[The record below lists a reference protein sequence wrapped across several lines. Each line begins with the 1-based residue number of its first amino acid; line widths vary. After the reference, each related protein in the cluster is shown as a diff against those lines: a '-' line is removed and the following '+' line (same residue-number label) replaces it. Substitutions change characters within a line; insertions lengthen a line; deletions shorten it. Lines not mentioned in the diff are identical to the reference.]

1 LLEASPDAVLVVDEG
16 GRIVLVNEQTEDLLG
31 FSRAEIVGKSVEAV
45 LPKRLHH
52 SHPWRRA
59 TILDEPRSGSP
70 VRMLDLMVRRKNG
83 DEFPVEVSIRRGVR
97 TLGNLIVSTLRDNAR
112 HRQIENGLTGILES
126 SLNEIYIFDARSL
139 RFVQVNEGARRNL
152 GYSMGELCEL
162 TPLDLKPEFTIE
174 SFEQLL
180 LPLRS
185 AQHDK
190 IIFHTV
196 HKRKD
201 GSTYPVEVHLQQMQL
216 GLQVAFV
223 AIILDITE
231 RKRAH
236 DALRESHDR
245 LEQRVEQRT
254 IGLQEARREAERASR
269 TKSRFLAA
277 ASHDLRQPLQS
288 AVLYLSVLTKQV
300 DQPRQREICIKLG
313 QTLNIM
319 VELLDTLLDISR
331 LESGSVVPVKR
342 DFYLDTLLE
351 RIVMNNLSQAQEKG
365 LQLECGST
373 GLVVHS
379 DPRLLERVIENFVTN
394 AIRYTEHGK
403 ISIVCQQYEDS
414 VRIAV
419 SDTGIGIDRGDLE
432 KVFEEYFQ
440 LENQSRDR
448 RKGLGLG
455 LSIVKHIARL
465 LEHQVDVAS
474 TPGRGSTF
482 AVYVTPGE
490 SELVS
495 NKLPAGGGVLF
506 HDERQPVVLLVDDN
520 ADIVDASTM
529 LLESA
534 GAHVY
539 SALNSEQ
546 ALACIDAGVHPDI
559 LICDYRLVGGNG
571 VETVR
576 RVRDVAGREI
586 PSVILTGD
594 TTFRKIG
601 ADELSN
607 CSVLHKPV
615 DTERLVSLV
624 WSLSCPRT
632 CGS

>member
-1 LLEASPDAVLVVDEG
+1 MD
-16 GRIVLVNEQTEDLLG
+16 
-31 FSRAEIVGKSVEAV
+31 
-45 LPKRLHH
+45 
-52 SHPWRRA
+52 
-59 TILDEPRSGSP
+59 RSGRGATFHHPDDESE
-70 VRMLDLMVRRKNG
+70 KG
-83 DEFPVEVSIRRGVR
+83 DEFPVEVGIPMGRHDHGNRVMSTVR
-97 TLGNLIVSTLRDNAR
+97 NDTS
-112 HRQIENGLTGILES
+112 HRQTEDGLAGVLEA
-126 SLNEIYIFDARSL
+126 SLNEIYIFDACSL
-139 RFVQVNEGARRNL
+139 HFVQVNEGARRNL
-152 GYSMGELCEL
+152 GYSMGELSEL
-162 TPLDLKPEFTIE
+162 TPVDIKPEFTIK

-190 IIFHTV
+190 IVFHTV

-201 GSTYPVEVHLQQMQL
+201 SSTYPVEVHLQQMQL
-216 GLQVAFV
+216 GLQAAFV

-231 RKRAH
+231 RKRAE

-245 LEQRVEQRT
+245 LEQRVKQRT
-254 IGLQEARREAERASR
+254 IAFREAKREAESASR

-288 AVLYLSVLTKQV
+288 AALYLSVLTKQL
-300 DQPRQREICIKLG
+300 DQPRQREIGIKLG

-319 VELLDTLLDISR
+319 VDLLDTLLDISR

-342 DFYLDTLLE
+342 DFHLDSLLE
-351 RIVMNNLSQAQEKG
+351 RIVMNNRSQAQEKG

-379 DPRLLERVIENFVTN
+379 DPRLLERVVENFVTN
-394 AIRYTEHGK
+394 AIRYTGHGK
-403 ISIVCQQYEDS
+403 VSIVCRQNEDS

-419 SDTGIGIDRGDLE
+419 SDTGIGIDRADLG

-465 LEHQVDVAS
+465 LEHQVDVTS

-482 AVYVTPGE
+482 AVYVTPGT
-490 SELVS
+490 STLAIDKVPTTS
-495 NKLPAGGGVLF
+495 NVL
-506 HDERQPVVLLVDDN
+506 HRTERQPVVLLVDDN
-520 ADIVDASTM
+520 AEIVDASTM

-534 GAHVY
+534 GVHVY
-539 SALNSEQ
+539 SAATGEQ
-546 ALACIDAGVHPDI
+546 ALACIDAGAYPDI
-559 LICDYRLVGGNG
+559 LICDYRLAGGNG
-571 VETVR
+571 VDTVR
-576 RVRDVAGREI
+576 QVRDVTGREI

-594 TTFRKIG
+594 TTLRTIDPDK
-601 ADELSN
+601 LPN

-624 WSLSCPRT
+624 WSLAGGELPR
-632 CGS
+632 C